1 MKRKERR
8 SAVRVPAKLAME
20 IELAGR
26 RSAQV
31 ETLNVS
37 ANGVYFSSSVYIP
50 LMTRLEITLILP
62 EDPENLESPRRA
74 VTCMGIV
81 VRTDPEEEESS
92 LDRYEVACFFTSVP
106 EHDREYLESYI
117 LKQIPF

>member
-20 IELAGR
+20 VQLTGR
-26 RSAQV
+26 RTAQV

-37 ANGVYFSSSVYIP
+37 ANGVYFSSSVHIP

-62 EDPENLESPRRA
+62 GGSDDRAAEKRA
-74 VTCMGIV
+74 VTCTGIV
-81 VRTDPEEEESS
+81 VRTDPEEEQPSCEK
-92 LDRYEVACFFTSVP
+92 YEVACFFTSVP
-106 EHDREYLESYI
+106 EQDKEYLESYI
-117 LKQIPF
+117 LKHIPL